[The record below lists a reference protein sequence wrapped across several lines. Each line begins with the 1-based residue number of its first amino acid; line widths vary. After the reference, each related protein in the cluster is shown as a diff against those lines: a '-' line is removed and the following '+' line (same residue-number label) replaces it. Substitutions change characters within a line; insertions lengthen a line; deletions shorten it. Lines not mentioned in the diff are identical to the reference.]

1 MRTKEEILKLLFEKT
16 FNQKSGFEGSLYH
29 TVYGAITVQAMQTY
43 ADQECAEFK
52 IRFFAVI
59 KQMRRRWLVQ
69 VVENKKLKDRND
81 ALVTE
86 LFCANKRIAELK
98 RRVADLESHL
108 SSYVN
113 TTNPP
118 IYPR

>member
-1 MRTKEEILKLLFEKT
+1 MKTKEEILDT
-16 FNQKSGFEGSLYH
+16 FDEFYSHETASSTKMVFVGYYDALK
-29 TVYGAITVQAMQTY
+29 AMQTY